1 MNIIKVASKQDKK
14 AFIELPLEIYK
25 NEKNWI
31 RPLDKDIDSVFNKNK
46 NKAFRKGDV
55 IRWVLEDKG
64 RAIGRVAAFYLD
76 KKVDKGGLKVGGC
89 GFFECIDNQDAA
101 NLLFDKAKSWLTER
115 GYNSMDGPINFG
127 ERDKWWGCLYKGFE
141 IDPNYQQNYGK
152 DYYPKLFENYGF
164 QILFK
169 QLTFFK
175 KIKTPLS
182 EKLKYKAH
190 RALKN
195 PDYNFRML
203 EIKKID
209 KYILDFMK
217 IYNEAW
223 AKYPG
228 VSALKLAQANSI
240 FKQLKP
246 IMDEKILWFAY
257 EKAEPIGFFICIPE
271 MNQIFKYVNGK
282 LDFFGKIKTFYHLK
296 IKKSCK
302 KIIGL
307 VFGIV
312 PKHQGKGVDGALI
325 MASSN
330 TIQKE
335 LSYTDMELNW
345 IPDFNT
351 AMIKVAMQVQAT
363 NEIKPA
369 KVHHT
374 YRYNFDRSIP
384 VERIVK
390 K

>member
-64 RAIGRVAAFYLD
+64 RAIGRVAAFYIE
-76 KKVDKGGLKVGGC
+76 KKVDKDDLKIGGC

-182 EKLKYKAH
+182 EKLKYKAN

-257 EKAEPIGFFICIPE
+257 EKDEPIGFFICIPE

-282 LDFFGKIKTFYHLK
+282 LDLIGKIKTFYHLK

-302 KIIGL
+302 KVIGL

-351 AMIKVAMQVQAT
+351 AMIKVATQVQAT

-369 KVHHT
+369 KIHHT

>member
-1 MNIIKVASKQDKK
+1 MNIVEVKSKKDKK
-14 AFIELPLEIYK
+14 DFIEVACSIYK

-31 RPLDKDIDSVFNKNK
+31 RPLDKDIDSVFDPKK

-55 IRWVLEDKG
+55 KRWVLKDNDKV
-64 RAIGRVAAFYLD
+64 IGRIAAFYS
-76 KKVDKGGLKVGGC
+76 KKIDNEKLKVGGC
-89 GFFECIDNQDAA
+89 GFFECIDNQKASTK
-101 NLLFDKAKSWLTER
+101 LFDTAKNWLEEK

-127 ERDKWWGCLYKGFE
+127 ERDKWWGCLVEGFD

-152 DYYPKLFENYGF
+152 DYYQVLFENYGF
-164 QILFK
+164 KILFK
-169 QLTFFK
+169 QFTFFK
-175 KIKTPLS
+175 KVKTPLS
-182 EKLKYKAH
+182 EKLKYKAE

-195 PDYNFRML
+195 KDYSFRML
-203 EIKKID
+203 EKRNID
-209 KYILDFMK
+209 NYILDFMK

-228 VSALKLAQANSI
+228 VSTLKLAQARSI
-240 FKQLKP
+240 FNQLKP
-246 IMDEKILWFAY
+246 ILDEKILWFAY
-257 EKAEPIGFFICIPE
+257 EKDEPIGFFICIPE

-282 LDFFGKIKTFYHLK
+282 LDLIGKIKTYYHLK

-312 PKHQGKGVDGALI
+312 PRHQGKGVDGALI

-335 LSYTDMELNW
+335 LAYTDMELNW
-345 IPDFNT
+345 IPDFNK
-351 AMIKVAMQVQAT
+351 AMIKVATQVQAT
-363 NEIKPA
+363 DEVKPA

-384 VERIVK
+384 VERIIK